1 MAECKECGKKMG
13 FLEAYNGLCQDCFV
27 KSLGMSK
34 KDKEAKEVA
43 ALELDAE
50 IEAIILTTET
60 VINSPVQKRLK
71 IIMSSVE
78 CAFDVKIP
86 KAESELL
93 YDLKRCA
100 FELGANAVVGVNI
113 QFIETYNVGIGV
125 GEFKR
130 FKMIAYGT
138 AMIIEF

>member
-13 FLEAYNGLCQDCFV
+13 FLEAYNEFCQDCFV